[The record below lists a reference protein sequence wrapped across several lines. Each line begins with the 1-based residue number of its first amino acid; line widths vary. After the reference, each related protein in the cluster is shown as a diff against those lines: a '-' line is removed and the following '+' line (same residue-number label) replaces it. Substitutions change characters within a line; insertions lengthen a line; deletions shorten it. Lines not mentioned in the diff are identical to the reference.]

1 MQSTPLVSIIT
12 PVYNG
17 AAYLDDLI
25 LSVRDQDYPLI
36 EHIIIDDG
44 SNDNDATV
52 AILKKYSHLRWWSRE
67 NRGQYATMNEG
78 LEAAKG
84 DIVCFV
90 SADDLLMPGAISKA
104 ITHLRAHQNEQA
116 VYGLALLMD
125 EDGSPYP
132 VEPPFRRASFRYY
145 PYFSQVSHCSLY
157 IYKKTLSEQ
166 KLQFRDDLRFVG
178 DYDWLIRILK
188 SGIDVG
194 YINAPLSKIRVHAL
208 QTSTKHQP
216 AMLSEQ
222 RKVYQAHG
230 ISQFSFRFFTFFY
243 VLSHNINKLRR
254 AILSAGWA
262 GARNLFTSWY
272 AKRFS
277 GKRA

>member
-1 MQSTPLVSIIT
+1 MQSTPVVSIIT

-25 LSVRDQDYPLI
+25 ISVRDQDYPSI

-44 SNDNDATV
+44 SNDDGATV
-52 AILKKYSHLRWWSRE
+52 TVLKKYSHLRWWSRE

-78 LEAAKG
+78 LDASKG
-84 DIVCFV
+84 EVLCFV
-90 SADDLLMPGAISKA
+90 SADDLLLPDAISKA
-104 ITHLRAHQNEQA
+104 LAHLNAHPNEQA
-116 VYGLALLMD
+116 VYGLALLMS

-132 VEPPFRRASFRYY
+132 VKTPFRRAPFRFY
-145 PYFSQVSHCSLY
+145 PYFSQVSHCSLF
-157 IYKKTLSEQ
+157 IYKKTLLEGA
-166 KLQFRDDLRFVG
+166 LQFREDLRFVG

-188 SGIDVG
+188 SEIEVG
-194 YINAPLSKIRVHAL
+194 FINAPLSKIRVHPS

-222 RKVYQAHG
+222 RKVYQAQG

-243 VLSHNINKLRR
+243 VISHNTNKLRH

-262 GARNLFTSWY
+262 GVRNLFASWY
-272 AKRFS
+272 AKHFS

>member
-1 MQSTPLVSIIT
+1 MQSIPLISIIT

-17 AAYLDDLI
+17 AEYLDDLI
-25 LSVRDQDYPLI
+25 VSVRDQNYPSM

-44 SNDNDATV
+44 SNDNGMTV
-52 AILKKYSHLRWWSRE
+52 AVLKKYSHLRWWSHE

-78 LEAAKG
+78 LDAAKG
-84 DIVCFV
+84 EVVCFV
-90 SADDLLMPGAISKA
+90 SADDILLTDAISKA

-116 VYGLALLMD
+116 VYGLASLIN

-157 IYKKTLSEQ
+157 IYKKTLLER
-166 KLQFRDDLRFVG
+166 KLQFREDLSFVG

-188 SGIDVG
+188 SGIEVG
-194 YINAPLSKIRVHAL
+194 VINAPLSKIRIHAL
-208 QTSTKHQP
+208 QTSTKYQP

-222 RKVYQAHG
+222 KKVYLEHG
-230 ISQFSFRFFTFFY
+230 ISQLSFRFFTFFY
-243 VLSHNINKLRR
+243 VISHNTNKLRH
-254 AILSAGWA
+254 AFLSAGWT
-262 GARNLFTSWY
+262 GARKLAASWFE
-272 AKRFS
+272 KRFS
-277 GKRA
+277 GKHT